1 MAENINIKLLIDAAE
16 SAKTIQDTKKA
27 LRDLKT
33 AALQVEEGSQAF
45 IDITTAA
52 GKLQDKVGD
61 LAATTKYLGDDLKNL
76 KGFTSIATGIAG
88 AFAAAQGAAALFGGE
103 NKQLEASLLNV
114 QSAMGILQGIQ
125 AVGEV
130 LQEESAASLFITNGL
145 RKVAITLAGEQAI
158 ATAATAVANGT
169 ATITQRA
176 LNAAMNANP
185 IFALVGLLAL
195 AATALFAFSNKTK
208 EADESQKALN
218 DTLSKTRAN
227 GEIEIKTFNSQIEAL
242 KSLKTGSED
251 RAIAIK
257 KINDQYGTTLKNL
270 TDENAFLKQVNIAQQ
285 DYVNGAK
292 NRILMKINEA
302 KIESLLTE
310 SQIKNEKSKY
320 AASKANEILDKNDL
334 LRKQLKGKT
343 EIEILNSTF
352 VSAEGLEYQRLLL
365 LSKTSKEEADILNKR
380 ADNALNINAKLITNE
395 TAQQKAAR
403 EKEAD
408 DALKAEQDKAKTLAD
423 NKAKTDKEKQKAE
436 EDHLKKMADLNAE
449 YQTLLSELAIE
460 TNDNLL
466 EQQAIQL
473 SLNDSESNA
482 IATQRLDTE
491 VKITEENRKQEAFLR
506 KLVEAQVKIEEE
518 KLKGTGKT
526 VDVSKVT
533 AGQINTVEYQK
544 YLTTQYAITTGIAA
558 QGEKAI
564 LQIQKDYAIQRQKLF
579 EETQK
584 RVLASDEYDRFI
596 TFLNKTKELQNK
608 LEDYEKKFGKKAAE
622 QMKLDEKA
630 READKE
636 YRAELELLVKTKEQL
651 IATENALLLTN
662 QRNVEYQKKI
672 SQELVDEGLQTQEDA
687 NKAVADTA
695 DANLKSAKTIAEAL
709 EVVRKAKQSLAE
721 DPVQTTQTSKMVLQ
735 NKTGPEKT
743 QIPTLSSEGELQKAY
758 EKYKGQTEKL
768 FDLQRQSNLDQLG
781 NNEKSIEILSALY
794 GEKFNV
800 VKNGEDKINEIL
812 AKLPK
817 RPENP
822 VPVEF
827 QFIPKPGQIGLKE
840 LVALENADVKKAMEN
855 LNVDLDKSYKE
866 NFENEQKYFEKST
879 FENYNTQ
886 QQKLADNKAAFAA
899 GGDAFVKR
907 EGILTKEGELRAR
920 ELEINKE
927 FNDKDK
933 TLKENHEENLLA
945 IGVVAG
951 EKTQEDVVQF
961 GKDRLAEKERQ
972 AAEEKAIEDKK
983 NAYLIAAGQSLYNT
997 LRSQIDDYQQNNLD
1011 RIEQERELRVAAID
1025 AELLDFDN
1033 RDKQI
1038 TAAEQAKIDERKAIE
1053 DKKAL
1058 IQAEYD
1064 KKLRDEKIKQFN
1076 INKAMDV
1083 IQIGINTAVAV
1094 SRSLIPPAT
1103 VMIPFIIAAG
1113 AAEAFFVAAQQPNF
1127 ADGGLVIGPG
1137 GPKDDMVNANLSN
1150 GEVVINAK
1158 SSKKYAQVLDAI
1170 NQAGGGKPIPYK
1182 DGGLVTNTMQV
1193 ADNTNMEDFK
1203 SLILDIVNRPIETYV
1218 KESSITNAQK
1228 SQSQQNRRTSF

>member
-1 MAENINIKLLIDAAE
+1 MADQNINIKLLIDAADA
-16 SAKTIQDTKKA
+16 AKSVQETKKA

-103 NKQLEASLLNV
+103 NKQLEASLLKV

-130 LQEESAASLFITNGL
+130 LQKESAASLFITNGL

-185 IFALVGLLAL
+185 ILALVGLLAL

-302 KIESLLTE
+302 KIESFLTE

-320 AASKANEILDKNDL
+320 AASKASEILDKNDL

-352 VSAEGLEYQRLLL
+352 VSAEGLEYQRLVL

-403 EKEAD
+403 EKEAA

-473 SLNDSESNA
+473 SLNGDSEANA

-544 YLTTQYAITTGIAA
+544 YLTTQYAITAGIAA
-558 QGEKAI
+558 QGEQAI

-584 RVLASDEYDRFI
+584 RVLASDEYERFI

-608 LEDYEKKFGKKAAE
+608 LADYEKKFGKKAAE

-636 YRAELELLVKTKEQL
+636 YRAELELLIKTKEQL

-695 DANLKSAKTIAEAL
+695 EANLKSAKTIAEAL
-709 EVVRKAKQSLAE
+709 EVVKKAKQSLAE

-812 AKLPK
+812 AKSGK
-817 RPENP
+817 S
-822 VPVEF
+822 F
-827 QFIPKPGQIGLKE
+827 AFIPKEGQIGLKE

-855 LNVDLDKSYKE
+855 LNVDLDKIYQA
-866 NFENEQKYFEKST
+866 NLENEKKYFEKTT
-879 FENYNTQ
+879 FENYNAQ

-899 GGDAFVKR
+899 GDLIKR
-907 EGILTKEGELRAR
+907 EGVLTQEGEFRAR

-951 EKTQEDVVQF
+951 EKSQEDVVQF

-983 NAYLIAAGQSLYNT
+983 NAYLIAAGQSLFNT
-997 LRSQIDDYQQNNLD
+997 LRSFQDDMLANTLA
-1011 RIEQERELRVAAID
+1011 RIEGEQEARLAAID

-1033 RDKQI
+1033 RDKAI
-1038 TAAEQAKIDERKAIE
+1038 SAAEQAKIDERKVIE
-1053 DKKAL
+1053 DKRAAVK
-1058 IQAEYD
+1058 AEYD
-1064 KKLRDEKIKQFN
+1064 KKVKDEKIRQFN
-1076 INKAMDV
+1076 IQKAMDI

-1094 SRSLIPPAT
+1094 SASLAPPLLAM
-1103 VMIPFIIAAG
+1103 VPFIVAAG

-1137 GPKDDMVNANLSN
+1137 GPKDDMVKANLSN

-1158 SSKKYAQVLDAI
+1158 SSKKYGAMLDAI
-1170 NQAGGGKPIPYK
+1170 NQAGGGKPIPFK
-1182 DGGLVTNTMQV
+1182 DGGLVTSPVSV

-1228 SQSQQNRRTSF
+1228 SQSTQNRRTSF

>member
-1 MAENINIKLLIDAAE
+1 MADQNINIKLLIDAADA
-16 SAKTIQDTKKA
+16 AKSVQETKKA

-103 NKQLEASLLNV
+103 NKQLEASLLKV

-130 LQEESAASLFITNGL
+130 LQKESAASLFITNGL

-185 IFALVGLLAL
+185 ILALVGLLAL

-270 TDENAFLKQVNIAQQ
+270 TDENAFLKQVNIAQK
-285 DYVNGAK
+285 DYVDGAK

-320 AASKANEILDKNDL
+320 AASKASEILDKNDL

-352 VSAEGLEYQRLLL
+352 VTSEGLEYQRLLL
-365 LSKTSKEEADILNKR
+365 LSRTSKEEADILNKR
-380 ADNALNINAKLITNE
+380 ADNVLNINAKLITNE

-403 EKEAD
+403 EKEAA

-423 NKAKTDKEKQKAE
+423 NKAKTNKEKQKAE
-436 EDHLKKMADLNAE
+436 EDHLKKMAELNAE

-466 EQQAIQL
+466 EQQAIML
-473 SLNDSESNA
+473 DLAGDTEANA

-526 VDVSKVT
+526 VDVAAVT
-533 AGQINTVEYQK
+533 VAQTNSEAYQK
-544 YLTTQYAITTGIAA
+544 YVTTQYAITAGIAA

-564 LQIQKDYAIQRQKLF
+564 LAIQKDYAEQRRKLF
-579 EETQK
+579 EETSK
-584 RVLASDEYDRFI
+584 RVLATDEYTRFI
-596 TFLNKTKELQNK
+596 DFLNKTKELQNK
-608 LEDYEKKFGKKAAE
+608 LQDYEKMFGKNAAE
-622 QMKLDEKA
+622 QMKNDEKV
-630 READKE
+630 REESEK
-636 YRAELELLVKTKEQL
+636 YRKELELLIKTE
-651 IATENALLLTN
+651 ESLLLTK
-662 QRNVEYQKKI
+662 QRNVEEQKKAN
-672 SQELVDEGLQTQEDA
+672 QELVDSGLVTQEEA
-687 NKAVADTA
+687 NR
-695 DANLKSAKTIAEAL
+695 SIAETEKL
-709 EVVRKAKQSLAE
+709 NIESLDRIKKAKQSLLE
-721 DPVQTTQTSKMVLQ
+721 DPQMTQTSKMVLGNQ
-735 NKTGPEKT
+735 NKPEKVV
-743 QIPTLSSEGELQKAY
+743 IPQDTVGDLQKYY

-768 FDLQRQSNLDQLG
+768 FDLGRKSNLDQLG
-781 NNEKSIEILSALY
+781 NNQRSIEILSALY
-794 GEKFNV
+794 GEKYNII
-800 VKNGEDKINEIL
+800 KNSEEEINKVLGDGVNHGPLEFAIKGGEL
-812 AKLPK
+812 
-817 RPENP
+817 
-822 VPVEF
+822 
-827 QFIPKPGQIGLKE
+827 GLKE
-840 LVALENADVKKAMEN
+840 LQNLLTAESKVLSEAQKSKITALLEGNTEIKG
-855 LNVDLDKSYKE
+855 LNQDLLDNYKTVS
-866 NFENEQKYFEKST
+866 EQEIKYFEKST
-879 FENYNTQ
+879 FENYNAQ
-886 QQKLADNKAAFAA
+886 QQKLADNKAALAA
-899 GGDAFVKR
+899 GTLEKR
-907 EGILTKEGELRAR
+907 DGILTQEAEFRAR

-945 IGVVAG
+945 IGVVYG
-951 EKTQEDVVQF
+951 EKTQEDIVEF

-983 NAYLIAAGQSLYNT
+983 NQYLIAAGQSLFNT
-997 LRSQIDDYQQNNLD
+997 LRGWQDDALANTLA
-1011 RIEQERELRVAAID
+1011 RIEGEQEARLAAID

-1038 TAAEQAKIDERKAIE
+1038 SAAEQAKIDERKVIE
-1053 DKKAL
+1053 DKRAAVK
-1058 IQAEYD
+1058 AEYD
-1064 KKLRDEKIKQFN
+1064 KKVRDEKIKQFN
-1076 INKAMDV
+1076 IQKAMDI

-1094 SRSLIPPAT
+1094 SASLAPPLLAM
-1103 VMIPFIIAAG
+1103 VPFIVAAG

-1137 GPKDDMVNANLSN
+1137 GPKDDMVKANLSN

-1158 SSKKYAQVLDAI
+1158 SSKKYGAMLDAI
-1170 NQAGGGKPIPYK
+1170 NQAGGGKPIPFK
-1182 DGGLVTNTMQV
+1182 DGGLVTSPVSV

-1228 SQSQQNRRTSF
+1228 SQSTQNRRTSF